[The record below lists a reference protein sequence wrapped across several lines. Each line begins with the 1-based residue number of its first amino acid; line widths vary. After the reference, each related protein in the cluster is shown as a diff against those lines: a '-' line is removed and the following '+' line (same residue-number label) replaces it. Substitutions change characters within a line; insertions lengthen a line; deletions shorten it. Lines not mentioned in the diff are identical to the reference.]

1 MDKLFGIF
9 VSTPISGFSDKSE
22 YYNYRKIVLNL
33 ISKLRESYSVC
44 SEVEQVIGFE
54 NYDSP
59 EKSIV
64 EDFESIR
71 NNDVFLLLHPSK
83 MQTSSL
89 IELGYAIALDK
100 RIVIVGRK
108 EDLPYLA
115 VGLESFS
122 NKVVIIDMSI
132 TSDEHF
138 NQICNAIHSL
148 IDCKV

>member
-9 VSTPISGFSDKSE
+9 ISTPISGFSDKSE
-22 YYNYRKIVLNL
+22 YYNYREIVLKL

-44 SEVEQVIGFE
+44 SEVEQIAGLE
-54 NYDSP
+54 TYDSP
-59 EKSIV
+59 GKSV
-64 EDFESIR
+64 TEDFESIR
-71 NNDVFLLLHPSK
+71 NNDVFLFLHPSK

-100 RIVIVGRK
+100 KIVIVGRK

-122 NKVVIIDMSI
+122 NKTVIIDISI
-132 TSDEHF
+132 SSDKHF
-138 NQICNAIHSL
+138 NQVCNAIHSL
-148 IDCKV
+148 IDSKY